1 MSIAVLLA
9 VLQTVAKLALQV
21 LSWVMP
27 VVSNFLSKI
36 VFPDRSIR
44 EKVNIQIAREPETTS
59 HFRVETI
66 NDVSRIVM
74 IFDVERA
81 APYGDVQVEEIVFT
95 TAERI
100 AEFAYPVWA
109 QPKATRHMADVAIT
123 TEQRK
128 RLALKDTVVIH
139 GKARLRFFSR
149 TIVKEFDMPARVT
162 TAT

>member
-1 MSIAVLLA
+1 MSIAVVLA
-9 VLQTVAKLALQV
+9 GIQSLAKLVLQV

-27 VVSNFLSKI
+27 VVSNFLSRI

-44 EKVNIQIAREPETTS
+44 KKVQIQIAREPVTTS

-95 TAERI
+95 TDERI
-100 AEFAYPVWA
+100 AEFAYPAWT

-128 RLALKDTVVIH
+128 RLALNDTVVVH
-139 GKARLRFFSR
+139 GTARLRFFSR
-149 TIVKEFDMPARVT
+149 TIVKEFDMPVRVT
-162 TAT
+162 RAT